1 MVRCLSG
8 KWSTGMSARFRYG
21 LRSLAVLTVVGH
33 YAATAMAG
41 PIEDCNTLRAA
52 AALEPCTLVVDDK
65 QQTPAKRAVALLM
78 RARAALDMSNLDRA
92 EADIKAAFALQPA
105 TPFGYRIRGRLLG
118 LQGKNTEAR
127 ADYAKAIQLS
137 ESQAG
142 KYVSYQDR
150 GNFLLRIMELPAAQ
164 ADFEAAIRLDPAKAA
179 GYVGRALT
187 NKAMGKIGEAL
198 ADLDRA
204 KAVEPSYLLTHV
216 ERGDILLAEKRFADA
231 IAAYDLALAIR
242 ANDARA
248 VRGRAAASALVT
260 ASNVPAP
267 PPAPA
272 TTSPTP
278 PPSVAAPAAPTPAAP
293 SPTPPAPPAAAP
305 QPPAPSV
312 AAPAAPTPAAPSPT
326 PPAQPAA
333 APQPPTVTPPPAQ
346 SGDAVD
352 AAAKQAEER
361 RRQLR
366 EAFELRQKGKPLEA
380 IVIYDALL
388 RQAPADAEAAIEKG
402 RTLIS
407 LSKWKEA
414 LDTFKLVLDSKT
426 APVGMK
432 ALALEG
438 QGEVFARNNVYPA
451 AIQSTTMALQLNP
464 KLHGALFWRGIS
476 SYSLGA
482 FDKALADFQQATS
495 IVPKSPVYPGWEAIA
510 LVSAGDLPKAK
521 EAIDRAFTI
530 QPDNV
535 NALTAR
541 ARLRLATGEIVAA
554 EADLA
559 QLVRRGPL
567 NPVALETQQ
576 LIMIHKVMKPSDQPS
591 PEARR

>member
-1 MVRCLSG
+1 
-8 KWSTGMSARFRYG
+8 MSARFRYVPW
-21 LRSLAVLTVVGH
+21 SLAVLTVVGH

-52 AALEPCTLVVDDK
+52 TALEPCTLVIDDK

-92 EADIKAAFALQPA
+92 EADIKTAFALQPA

-204 KAVEPSYLLTHV
+204 KAVEPNYLLTHV

-248 VRGRAAASALVT
+248 LRGRAAASALVT

-267 PPAPA
+267 VPAPA
-272 TTSPTP
+272 TASPTP
-278 PPSVAAPAAPTPAAP
+278 PPPVAPSVAAPAAPTPAAP
-293 SPTPPAPPAAAP
+293 SPTPPAQPAAT
-305 QPPAPSV
+305 PPPVAPSV
-312 AAPAAPTPAAPSPT
+312 AAPAGPIPSAPTPT

-352 AAAKQAEER
+352 AGAKQAEER

-388 RQAPADAEAAIEKG
+388 RQAPADAEAAVEKG

-414 LDTFKLVLDSKT
+414 LDTFKIVLDSKT
-426 APVGMK
+426 APVAMK
-432 ALALEG
+432 ALALES
-438 QGEVFARNNVYPA
+438 QGEVFARNNVFPA
-451 AIQSTTMALQLNP
+451 AIQSTTAALQLNP

-495 IVPKSPVYPGWEAIA
+495 IVPKSTLYPGWEAIA
-510 LVSAGDLPKAK
+510 LVSAGDLPKAR
-521 EAIDRAFTI
+521 EAIDRAFAI

>member
-1 MVRCLSG
+1 
-8 KWSTGMSARFRYG
+8 MSAWFRCV
-21 LRSLAVLTVVGH
+21 LWSLAVLTVVAH

-52 AALEPCTLVVDDK
+52 AALEPCTLIVDDK
-65 QQTPAKRAVALLM
+65 QQTPAKRAIALLM

-105 TPFGYRIRGRLLG
+105 APLGYRIRGRLLG

-164 ADFEAAIRLDPAKAA
+164 ADFEAAIRLDPAKAP

-204 KAVEPSYLLTHV
+204 KAVEPGYLLTHV
-216 ERGDILLAEKRFADA
+216 ERGDILVAEKRFADA

-248 VRGRAAASALVT
+248 LRGRAAASALVT
-260 ASNVPAP
+260 ASNVSAP
-267 PPAPA
+267 VPAPA
-272 TTSPTP
+272 TPSPTP
-278 PPSVAAPAAPTPAAP
+278 PPPA
-293 SPTPPAPPAAAP
+293 
-305 QPPAPSV
+305 APSV
-312 AAPAAPTPAAPSPT
+312 AAPAPAAQPAPQPAVTPSVATPAAPT
-326 PPAQPAA
+326 PSAQPAA
-333 APQPPTVTPPPAQ
+333 APQPPPVTPPPAQ

-352 AAAKQAEER
+352 AGAKQAEER
-361 RRQLR
+361 RRQFR

-388 RQAPADAEAAIEKG
+388 RQAPADAEAAVEKG

-407 LSKWKEA
+407 LSKWQEA

-426 APVGMK
+426 APAGMK
-432 ALALEG
+432 ALAFES
-438 QGEVFARNNVYPA
+438 QGEVLARNNASAA
-451 AIQSTTMALQLNP
+451 AIQSTTSALQLNP

-482 FDKALADFQQATS
+482 FDKAVADFQQATS
-495 IVPKSPVYPGWEAIA
+495 IVPKSTLYPGWEAIA
-510 LVSAGDLPKAK
+510 LVSAGDLPKAR
-521 EAIDRAFTI
+521 EAIDRAFAI
-530 QPDNV
+530 QADNV

-541 ARLRLATGEIVAA
+541 ARLRLAAGELDAA

-559 QLVRRGPL
+559 QLMRRGPL
-567 NPVALETQQ
+567 NPVAFETQQ
-576 LIMIHKVMKPSDQPS
+576 LVMIHKVMKPTDQPS
-591 PEARR
+591 AKARQ

>member
-1 MVRCLSG
+1 
-8 KWSTGMSARFRYG
+8 MSARFRYV
-21 LRSLAVLTVVGH
+21 LWSLAVLTVVGH
-33 YAATAMAG
+33 HAATAMAG
-41 PIEDCNTLRAA
+41 PVEDCNTLRAA

-78 RARAALDMSNLDRA
+78 RARAALDTSNLDRA

-187 NKAMGKIGEAL
+187 NKAMGKTDEAL

-248 VRGRAAASALVT
+248 LRGRAAASALVT
-260 ASNVPAP
+260 ASNVPAS
-267 PPAPA
+267 APA

-278 PPSVAAPAAPTPAAP
+278 PPPTAPSVAAPTPATP
-293 SPTPPAPPAAAP
+293 SPTPAKPAAAP
-305 QPPAPSV
+305 EPAAPSV
-312 AAPAAPTPAAPSPT
+312 AAPAAPTPAPPSPT
-326 PPAQPAA
+326 PPAQPAT
-333 APQPPTVTPPPAQ
+333 APQPPAVTPPPAQ

-352 AAAKQAEER
+352 AGAKQAEER

-388 RQAPADAEAAIEKG
+388 RQAPADAEAAVEKG

-414 LDTFKLVLDSKT
+414 LDTFKIVLDSKT
-426 APVGMK
+426 APAGMK
-432 ALALEG
+432 ALALES
-438 QGEVFARNNVYPA
+438 QGEVFARNNVFPA
-451 AIQSTTMALQLNP
+451 AIQSTTAALQLNP

-495 IVPKSPVYPGWEAIA
+495 IVPKSTLYPGWEAIA
-510 LVSAGDLPKAK
+510 LVSAGDLPKAR
-521 EAIDRAFTI
+521 EAIDRAFAI
-530 QPDNV
+530 QPDNI

-576 LIMIHKVMKPSDQPS
+576 LIMIHKIMKPSDQPS
-591 PEARR
+591 PEARQRVQPQ